1 MEYSQ
6 LDIDFL
12 SYLEHIA
19 KVAIGKAEIELEKA
33 KECKD
38 LLELP
43 QRKENWTA
51 MENADEEIEEHMER
65 AMSHLK
71 EVVMLTRGLEVFKD
85 GLVYEEMKNSKF
97 IKSKDV
103 KVE

>member
-1 MEYSQ
+1 M
-6 LDIDFL
+6 DIEFL
-12 SYLEHIA
+12 EYLERIA
-19 KVAIGKAEIELEKA
+19 REAIGKAEIELAKA

-43 QRKENWTA
+43 QRKENWSA
-51 MENADEEIEEHMER
+51 MENADEEIDEHMKR
-65 AMSHLK
+65 VMVHLK
-71 EVVMLTRGLEVFKD
+71 EVVMLTRGLEIFKD
-85 GLVYEEMKNSKF
+85 GLIYQEMKNSKF